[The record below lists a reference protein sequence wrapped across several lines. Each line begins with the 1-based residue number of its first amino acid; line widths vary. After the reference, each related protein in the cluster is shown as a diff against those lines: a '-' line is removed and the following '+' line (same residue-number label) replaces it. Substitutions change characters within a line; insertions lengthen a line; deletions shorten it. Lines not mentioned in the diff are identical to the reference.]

1 MKDLKKKLE
10 FVAEVVRKA
19 EYELS
24 QELDTHCDE
33 ELYAYNEA
41 LVEDL
46 QKVSGLLEEVKV
58 PKVYV
63 LFTEDVIDFDPYRSI
78 EVFSSKEKAMEAF
91 DDYCQT
97 VSGNIKEKN
106 WEIECNEGTFEAYES
121 YSYAEN
127 RVYAKV
133 YELEVK

>member
-1 MKDLKKKLE
+1 MEDLKKKLE

-46 QKVSGLLEEVKV
+46 QKASGLLDEVKA

-63 LFTEDVIDFDPYRSI
+63 VFTEVVYDCEDSHEIG
-78 EVFSSKEKAMEAF
+78 VFSSREKAMKEFREFVDRETKQAEHEGWIIDEGNTYF
-91 DDYCQT
+91 LSYDDGY
-97 VSGNIKEKN
+97 
-106 WEIECNEGTFEAYES
+106 
-121 YSYAEN
+121 YSQN
-127 RVYAKV
+127 RVGANV
-133 YELEVK
+133 CEFELN

>member
-46 QKVSGLLEEVKV
+46 QKASGLLEEVKA

-63 LFTEDVIDFDPYRSI
+63 LYTEKACDGSFNADFAL
-78 EVFSSKEKAMEAF
+78 FSTQEKAMEEFEKYVHKIGLFAKDYKWGVERSEMRIEAHD
-91 DDYCQT
+91 DDY
-97 VSGNIKEKN
+97 VDRFK
-106 WEIECNEGTFEAYES
+106 
-121 YSYAEN
+121 AE
-127 RVYAKV
+127 VKA
-133 YELEVK
+133 LEVD

>member
-1 MKDLKKKLE
+1 MEDLKKKLE

-46 QKVSGLLEEVKV
+46 QKASNLLGEVKA

-63 LFTEDVIDFDPYRSI
+63 LFTEDVIDFDPYRNI
-78 EVFSSKEKAMEAF
+78 EMFSSKEKAMEAF
-91 DDYCQT
+91 DDYCRN
-97 VSGNIKEKN
+97 VKSNIKEKA
-106 WEIECNEGTFEAYES
+106 WEIERSEGAFEAYKAFN
-121 YSYAEN
+121 YAEN

-133 YELEVK
+133 YELEAK

>member
-1 MKDLKKKLE
+1 MEDFKKKLE

-46 QKVSGLLEEVKV
+46 QKASGLLEEVKA

-78 EVFSSKEKAMEAF
+78 DMFSSKEKAMESF
-91 DDYCQT
+91 DDYCQK
-97 VSGNIKEKN
+97 VKSNIKEKD
-106 WEIECNEGTFEAYES
+106 WVIECSEETFEAYEA

-133 YELEVK
+133 YELEAK